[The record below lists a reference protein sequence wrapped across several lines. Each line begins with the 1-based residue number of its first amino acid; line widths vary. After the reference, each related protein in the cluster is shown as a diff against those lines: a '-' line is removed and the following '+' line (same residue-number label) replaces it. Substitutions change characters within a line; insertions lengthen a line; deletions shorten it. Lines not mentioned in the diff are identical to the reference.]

1 MPGALVPGPLR
12 QQTQISLQPATI
24 GPEPVCY
31 RLWRVSLRVPGL
43 LLVQHR
49 EPA

>member
-1 MPGALVPGPLR
+1 MPGPLWD
-12 QQTQISLQPATI
+12 QTQIWLQPAAI
-24 GPEPVCY
+24 GPELVCY

-49 EPA
+49 EPG